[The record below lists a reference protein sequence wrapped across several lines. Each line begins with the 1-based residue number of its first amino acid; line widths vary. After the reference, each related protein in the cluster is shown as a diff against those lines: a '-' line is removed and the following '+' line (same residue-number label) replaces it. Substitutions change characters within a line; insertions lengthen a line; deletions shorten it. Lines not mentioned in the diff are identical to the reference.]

1 MSMPIS
7 DMTTVVTHW
16 PEMSARIF
24 VPHTE
29 QEYRQLVAFL
39 DQLIDE
45 IGEDE
50 THPLSSLMEVIG
62 ALIERYE
69 DECVPE
75 LTSDLGI

>member
-1 MSMPIS
+1 MSMHIS
-7 DMTTVVTHW
+7 DMTTVVAHW

-29 QEYRQLVAFL
+29 REYRQLVAFL

-50 THPLSSLMEVIG
+50 IHP
-62 ALIERYE
+62 
-69 DECVPE
+69 
-75 LTSDLGI
+75 